1 MLDRIASFTGG
12 ILLLAFV
19 QAPHSRPA
27 PKPPSDAAYEVAT
40 FCIPEVQ
47 TPRPAITVSSG
58 QELQSALDR
67 ASGGDTIVLSLG
79 TTFKAPSA
87 DGSFVLRNR
96 PVAAGQWITIRS
108 ASSAFDPGGALR
120 PGIRVS
126 ASDAPQ
132 MPAIR
137 ATNASTPAIRTEA
150 GAHGYRLIGLDVG
163 PDPSLRT
170 AFTLLEF
177 GTATETTVDTEPSE
191 IIVDRSYVHGSDT
204 TSARRGVALNGRRMA
219 VIDSYL
225 ENFRDPDNDAQAI
238 AGWNGAGPFKI
249 VNNFLEATGENVMFG
264 GGDPS
269 VPDLVPSDIELRRN
283 FLTKRLE
290 WRASR
295 VAVKNSL
302 ELKNA
307 RRVLVEGNVFEH
319 VWTSGQDGTAILF
332 KSTNQGG
339 RCSWCVT
346 EYVTFR
352 NNIVRGAGNGF
363 AISAQERP
371 DRNKPQPVPAN
382 NIRIQNVL
390 LQDIGGQEWGGGGGK
405 LLRVFGGV
413 ANVEFS
419 HVTSLNNRNGILDPR
434 DTADVNPNLI
444 FKNNIVERMLYGIGA
459 GGDEGTTTIT
469 RNFTPFVYNQNLLVN
484 TSRNTSQ
491 AIGDGALKSRYP
503 AATLVASGWDAVRF
517 EEGSYRLSSRSPYYR
532 IGDDGKDLGVD
543 MDAIDAAQAGP
554 SSSAC
559 GQIVPRPR

>member
-1 MLDRIASFTGG
+1 MLDRTASFAGG
-12 ILLLAFV
+12 ILLLAV
-19 QAPHSRPA
+19 AQLPHSRPA
-27 PKPPSDAAYEVAT
+27 PRQPSDAPYEVAT

-47 TPRPAITVSSG
+47 AARPAITVSSG

-67 ASGGDTIVLSLG
+67 ATGGDTIVLTLG
-79 TTFKAPSA
+79 MTFKAASA
-87 DGSFVLRNR
+87 DGSVVLRNR

-108 ASSAFDPGGALR
+108 ASPAFDAGGALR
-120 PGIRVS
+120 AGIRVS
-126 ASDAPQ
+126 ASDAAQ

-137 ATNASTPAIRTEA
+137 ATNASSPAIRAES

-163 PDPSLRT
+163 PDASLRSSV
-170 AFTLLEF
+170 TLLEF
-177 GTATETTVDTEPSE
+177 GTASETTVDALPSDF
-191 IIVDRSYVHGSDT
+191 IVDRSYIHGADGAT
-204 TSARRGVALNGRRMA
+204 ARRGVTLNGRRMA

-264 GGDPS
+264 GGDPA
-269 VPDLVPSDIELRRN
+269 VPDLVPSDIEIRRN
-283 FLTKRLE
+283 LMTKRLD
-290 WRASR
+290 WRANR

-307 RRVLVEGNVFEH
+307 RRVLVEGNIFEN
-319 VWTSGQDGTAILF
+319 VWTSGQDGTAIVF
-332 KSTNQGG
+332 KSTNQAG

-363 AISAQERP
+363 VISATERQ
-371 DRNKPQPVPAN
+371 DKTKPLPVPAN

-390 LQDIGGQEWGGGGGK
+390 VQDIGGKDWGGGGK

-413 ANVEFS
+413 ANLEVS
-419 HVTSLNNRNGILDPR
+419 HLTSAGNPYGILDPR
-434 DTADVNPNLI
+434 DSADVNPNLI
-444 FKNNIVERMLYGIGA
+444 FKNNIVERMHYGIGA
-459 GGDEGTTTIT
+459 GGDEGLTTIN

-484 TSRNTSQ
+484 TSRNSEQ
-491 AIGDGALKSRYP
+491 AISDGALKSRYP
-503 AATLVASGWDAVRF
+503 SATLVASGWDAVRF
-517 EEGSYRLSSRSPYYR
+517 EEGAYRLSSGSPYQR
-532 IGDDGKDLGVD
+532 AADDGKDLGVD

-554 SSSAC
+554 SSAAC
-559 GQIVPRPR
+559 GQIMPRPR